1 MTLPNLITIGR
12 LVLVPVLIM
21 MIVNDRWQ
29 AAFIL
34 FVVAGLSDA
43 LDGYLAKRHGMA
55 SELGAYLD
63 PIADKAL
70 IVSIYIT
77 LAILGVIPSWLVI
90 LVVSR
95 DIMIVSAVILSW
107 VMQKPVP
114 IAPMIVSKLN
124 TAAQIG
130 FAALVLG
137 SRGFG
142 LDPGQALQL
151 GQLLVALLTLGSMT
165 AYLAYWL
172 KHMAG

>member
-12 LVLVPVLIM
+12 LVLVPLVIV
-21 MIVNDRWQ
+21 MIVNQRWQ
-29 AAFIL
+29 AAFVI
-34 FVVAGLSDA
+34 FVVAGISDA
-43 LDGYLAKRHGMA
+43 IDGFLAKNFGMA

-77 LAILGVIPSWLVI
+77 LAIVGAVPSWLVI
-90 LVVSR
+90 LVVAR

-107 VMQKPVP
+107 LMANPVV
-114 IAPMIVSKLN
+114 IAPFIVSKLN
-124 TAAQIG
+124 TAAQLV

-137 SRGFG
+137 SGAFG
-142 LDPGQALQL
+142 IDAGRAIEV
-151 GQLLVALLTLGSMT
+151 GQLVVAVLTVGSMT

-172 KHMAG
+172 RHMAA